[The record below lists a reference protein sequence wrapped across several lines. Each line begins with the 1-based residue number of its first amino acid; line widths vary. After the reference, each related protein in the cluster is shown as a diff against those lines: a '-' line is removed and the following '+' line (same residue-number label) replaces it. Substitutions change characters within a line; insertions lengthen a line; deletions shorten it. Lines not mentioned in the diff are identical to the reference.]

1 MNPIRECL
9 LRLLTDFE
17 RIGDVHEELFDSE
30 VREQAGNAL
39 MAAFVRRASD
49 YEMPAT
55 LGMFSDGANDLLRCA
70 IIQFFDCAIPICD
83 AERIIRFHDRL
94 KLLQDD
100 NVRTE
105 RGNDYDE
112 FIGHTPPDWY
122 DADGNVLW
130 DRVR

>member
-9 LRLLTDFE
+9 MRLLTDLE

-30 VREQAGNAL
+30 VREQAGEAL
-39 MAAFVRRASD
+39 MEAFVRQTSS
-49 YEMPAT
+49 YKIPET
-55 LGMFSDGANDLLRCA
+55 LGMPTDDANSLLRST
-70 IIQFFDCAIPICD
+70 IIKFVECAIPICE
-83 AERIIRFHDRL
+83 AERIILFHERL
-94 KLLQDD
+94 SLLQDD

-105 RGNDYDE
+105 CGSDYDE

-130 DRVR
+130 DRVK

>member
-17 RIGDVHEELFDSE
+17 QIGELHEELYDSE

-39 MAAFVRRASD
+39 MAAFVRRTSD
-49 YEMPAT
+49 YETPET
-55 LGMFSDGANDLLRCA
+55 FGMFSDAANALLQSA
-70 IIQFFDCAIPICD
+70 IIQFLDCAIPICD
-83 AERIIRFHDRL
+83 AQRIVRFHDRL
-94 KLLQDD
+94 KLLQDG
-100 NVRTE
+100 NSRTE

-122 DADGNVLW
+122 DADGSVLW

>member
-9 LRLLTDFE
+9 LRLLAKLE
-17 RIGDVHEELFDSE
+17 RIGDVYEELFDSE
-30 VREQAGNAL
+30 VREQAGEAL
-39 MAAFVRRASD
+39 MASFVRQTST
-49 YEMPAT
+49 YEIPET
-55 LGMFSDGANDLLRCA
+55 FGMLTNDANGMLRSA
-70 IIQFFDCAIPICD
+70 IIQFVECAKTTCEAKRITLFH
-83 AERIIRFHDRL
+83 ERL
-94 KLLQDD
+94 TLLQDG